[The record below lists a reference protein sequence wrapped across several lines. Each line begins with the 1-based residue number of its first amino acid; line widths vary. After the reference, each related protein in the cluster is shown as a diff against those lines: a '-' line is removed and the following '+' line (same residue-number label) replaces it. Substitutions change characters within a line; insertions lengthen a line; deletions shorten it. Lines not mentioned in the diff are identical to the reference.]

1 MNVEIFDLLAKKFA
15 ENGFDLYM
23 IGGTSRDFL
32 VGRKLTDYDFA
43 TNAKTF
49 EIRKFLPDASYTF
62 EKYGIVQ
69 YTLNGHKCDI
79 ATFRTE
85 ERYEDLRH
93 PSLIKFV
100 NSINEDYKRRDFTIN
115 AIYIDKNYET
125 IDPSNGIHDLKEEI
139 VRMIGDPEERIK
151 EDPLR
156 IIRAY
161 RFSLILDFKL
171 EGKLKKV
178 MIDNVHLLS
187 KIKREKI
194 IEEFRKIEKANF

>member
-125 IDPSNGIHDLKEEI
+125 IDPSNGIHDLKEGI